1 MPPAAKITKDA
12 ILDAGLS
19 LIREQ
24 GPDALN
30 ARALAARM
38 HCSTQPIF
46 SNFPSMDALRL
57 ALVAQA
63 VALYRA
69 RTAAEIAQNRYPPY
83 KASGMAYIRF
93 AQEEPQ
99 LFRLLYM
106 RDRQAEN
113 ESVQDSLTPQMI
125 SMVQQN
131 TALNASQAGIFH
143 LEMWAFVHGLAVLC
157 ATNFCPLDED
167 SISRMITDAF
177 QGLKNRH
184 ERKEDDPCTPSK
196 SRT

>member
-1 MPPAAKITKDA
+1 MPPAAKITKEA
-12 ILDAGLS
+12 ILSAGLT

-30 ARALAARM
+30 ARVLAARLK
-38 HCSTQPIF
+38 CSTQPIF

-57 ALVAQA
+57 SLVAQA
-63 VALYRA
+63 DALYQA
-69 RTAAEIAQNRYPPY
+69 RIEAEISLKRYPPY

-99 LFRLLYM
+99 LFQLLYM
-106 RDRQAEN
+106 RDRSQEDEAIKDN
-113 ESVQDSLTPQMI
+113 LTSQMIGMVQDNTRLNQKDASL
-125 SMVQQN
+125 
-131 TALNASQAGIFH
+131 FH

-157 ATNFCPLDED
+157 ATNFCPIDEE
-167 SISRMITDAF
+167 SISRMITDVF

-184 ERKEDDPCTPSK
+184 EHKEG
-196 SRT
+196 

>member
-1 MPPAAKITKDA
+1 MPPTARITKQA
-12 ILDAGLS
+12 ILSAGIA

-30 ARALAARM
+30 ARTLAARLN
-38 HCSTQPIF
+38 CSTQPIF

-57 ALVAQA
+57 SLVAQA
-63 VALYRA
+63 EALYQA
-69 RTAAEIAQNRYPPY
+69 CIEAEIAQHRYPPY

-106 RDRQAEN
+106 RDRSRE
-113 ESVQDSLTPQMI
+113 EEGIKDHLTPQMI
-125 SMVQQN
+125 GMVQEN
-131 TALNASQAGIFH
+131 TALDAANAGLFH

-157 ATNFCPLDED
+157 ATNFCPIDEE
-167 SISRMITDAF
+167 SLSHMITDVF
-177 QGLKNRH
+177 QGLKKRH
-184 ERKEDDPCTPSK
+184 ECKEESH
-196 SRT
+196 